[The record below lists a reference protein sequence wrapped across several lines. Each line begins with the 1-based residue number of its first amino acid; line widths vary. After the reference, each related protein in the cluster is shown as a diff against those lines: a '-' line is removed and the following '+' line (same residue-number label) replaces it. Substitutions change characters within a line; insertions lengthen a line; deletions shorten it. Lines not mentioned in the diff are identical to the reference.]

1 MKHMSRTGLL
11 TGAGLAVF
19 VLAYTSLILTGNTV
33 IRLSAD
39 PGATGVSLWAALL
52 PQLAAVLLAVLVAPR
67 AALPQPL
74 SGLPRPRLVKETW
87 LLLAAA
93 VAFPIAV
100 ALVGRGLLY
109 PVAKIMILLVVPL
122 VGFRLIRGDSP
133 AARSI
138 PRPVTWLAPLPAVV
152 AWFLLAEVSP
162 LSPPLTQQLPDP
174 VTLAIGSLIT
184 LLTASVLEEFF
195 YRAWLQTRLEALYG
209 RWPAILASALLF
221 AAMHVSH
228 INPEAIGVGIASVV
242 AAQGMFGLMQGYL
255 WARYRNI
262 WVIILIHTI
271 VNLVY
276 VDMLI

>member
-19 VLAYTSLILTGNTV
+19 VLAYMSLILTGNTV

-52 PQLAAVLLAVLVAPR
+52 PQLAAVLLAMLVAPR
-67 AALPQPL
+67 AAVPQPL

-93 VAFPIAV
+93 VAFPVAV

-109 PVAKIMILLVVPL
+109 PIAKITILLVVPL
-122 VGFRLIRGDSP
+122 VGFRLIRGDGP

-262 WVIILIHTI
+262 WVIILIHAI

>member
-19 VLAYTSLILTGNTV
+19 VLAYASLILTGTTV
-33 IRLSAD
+33 IRQSAD
-39 PGATGVSLWAALL
+39 PGATGATLWAALL
-52 PQLAAVLLAVLVAPR
+52 PPLAAVILAMLVAPR
-67 AALPQPL
+67 AAVPQPL
-74 SGLPRPRLVKETW
+74 AGLPRPRLVRETW

-93 VAFPIAV
+93 VAFPVAV

-109 PVAKIMILLVVPL
+109 PVAKIAILLVVPL
-122 VGFRLIRGDSP
+122 VGFRLIRGDGP
-133 AARSI
+133 AARSV

-162 LSPPLTQQLPDP
+162 LSPPLTQHLPDP

-184 LLTASVLEEFF
+184 LLTAGVLEEVF
-195 YRAWLQTRLEALYG
+195 YRAWLQTRLEVLYG

-228 INPEAIGVGIASVV
+228 IDPEAVGIGIASVV

-262 WVIILIHTI
+262 WVIILVHAI
-271 VNLVY
+271 VNLIY

>member
-1 MKHMSRTGLL
+1 MSRTGLL

-19 VLAYTSLILTGNTV
+19 VLAYASLILTGNTV

-39 PGATGVSLWAALL
+39 PGAAGVSLWAALL
-52 PQLAAVLLAVLVAPR
+52 PQLAAVLLAMLVAPR
-67 AALPQPL
+67 AAIPQPL

-122 VGFRLIRGDSP
+122 VGFRLIRGDGP
-133 AARSI
+133 AARSV

-174 VTLAIGSLIT
+174 VTLAVGSLIT

-271 VNLVY
+271 INLVY

>member
-1 MKHMSRTGLL
+1 MSRTGLL

-52 PQLAAVLLAVLVAPR
+52 PQLAAVLLAMLVAPR

-109 PVAKIMILLVVPL
+109 PVVKITILVVVPL
-122 VGFRLIRGDSP
+122 VGFRLIRGDGP

-138 PRPVTWLAPLPAVV
+138 PRPVTWPAPLPAVV

-221 AAMHVSH
+221 SAMHVSH
-228 INPEAIGVGIASVV
+228 IDPEAIGVGIASVV

-255 WARYRNI
+255 WGRYRNI

>member
-1 MKHMSRTGLL
+1 MSRTGLL

-19 VLAYTSLILTGNTV
+19 VLAYMSLILTGNTV

-52 PQLAAVLLAVLVAPR
+52 PQLAAVLLAMLVAPR
-67 AALPQPL
+67 AAVPQPL

-93 VAFPIAV
+93 VAFPVAV

-109 PVAKIMILLVVPL
+109 PIAKITILLVVPL
-122 VGFRLIRGDSP
+122 VGFRLIRGDGP

-262 WVIILIHTI
+262 WVIILIHAI

>member
-1 MKHMSRTGLL
+1 MSRTGLL

-19 VLAYTSLILTGNTV
+19 VLAYASLILTGNTV
-33 IRLSAD
+33 IRQSAD

-52 PQLAAVLLAVLVAPR
+52 PQLAAVLLAMLVAPR
-67 AALPQPL
+67 AAVPQPL
-74 SGLPRPRLVKETW
+74 VGLPRPRLVRETW

-93 VAFPIAV
+93 VAFPVAV

-109 PVAKIMILLVVPL
+109 PVAKITILLVVPL
-122 VGFRLIRGDSP
+122 VGFRLIRGDGP

-228 INPEAIGVGIASVV
+228 INPEAIGVGVASVV

-262 WVIILIHTI
+262 WVIILTHTI

>member
-1 MKHMSRTGLL
+1 MSRTGLL

-19 VLAYTSLILTGNTV
+19 VVAYASLILTGTTM
-33 IRLSAD
+33 IRQSAD

-52 PQLAAVLLAVLVAPR
+52 PPLAAIVLAALVAPR
-67 AALPQPL
+67 TAVPRPL
-74 SGLPRPRLVKETW
+74 AGLPRPRLVKETW

-93 VAFPIAV
+93 LAFPVAV
-100 ALVGRGLLY
+100 ALAGRGLLY
-109 PVAKIMILLVVPL
+109 PVAKILLLLVVPL
-122 VGFRLIRGDSP
+122 VGFRLIRGRGP
-133 AARSI
+133 VARSI
-138 PRPVTWLAPLPAVV
+138 PAPVTWLAPLPAFA

-174 VTLAIGSLIT
+174 VTLAVGSLIT
-184 LLTASVLEEFF
+184 LLTASVLEEIF

-209 RWPAILASALLF
+209 TPPAVLATALLF

-228 INPEAIGVGIASVV
+228 IDPAAVGVGVASIV

-262 WVIILIHTI
+262 WVIILIHVI

-276 VDMLI
+276 VDMLL

>member
-1 MKHMSRTGLL
+1 MGPPPTGRSSPGCRFPNRTTRTRCRSRT
-11 TGAGLAVF
+11 
-19 VLAYTSLILTGNTV
+19 
-33 IRLSAD
+33 SACST
-39 PGATGVSLWAALL
+39 PTRCRNGSRA
-52 PQLAAVLLAVLVAPR
+52 PKAPR
-67 AALPQPL
+67 A
-74 SGLPRPRLVKETW
+74 R
-87 LLLAAA
+87 AACT
-93 VAFPIAV
+93 P
-100 ALVGRGLLY
+100 G
-109 PVAKIMILLVVPL
+109 
-122 VGFRLIRGDSP
+122 S
-133 AARSI
+133 
-138 PRPVTWLAPLPAVV
+138 
-152 AWFLLAEVSP
+152 WFLLAEVSP

-174 VTLAIGSLIT
+174 LTLAIGSLIT